1 MSEDGELLPT
11 DSGASAAR
19 SQSRAQVTAWF
30 LALLPVSWLA
40 FDVLALELFDAKDSS
55 RGSLLAATLMN
66 WVVVV
71 ADSETLRKAGVR
83 VSAWWGILLLPVYV
97 VLRTK
102 RSRSSPMV
110 PVLFFALF
118 ATYVISVAPIL
129 DGLESAQAMAASVAI
144 AGT

>member
-1 MSEDGELLPT
+1 
-11 DSGASAAR
+11 
-19 SQSRAQVTAWF
+19 
-30 LALLPVSWLA
+30 
-40 FDVLALELFDAKDSS
+40 
-55 RGSLLAATLMN
+55 MN

-71 ADSETLRKAGVR
+71 ADSGTLRKAGVR
-83 VSAWWGILLLPVYV
+83 VSAWRGILLLPVYV

-102 RSRSSPMV
+102 RARSSPMV

-129 DGLESAQAMAASVAI
+129 DGLESAQAMAASVAM